1 MRCGPL
7 YRAIRRLVELAL
19 KGKATKMDND
29 APTARSSDHVN
40 FSAPASLRKWPSLRN
55 QRRGEAANPYLVL
68 DGTLDECLR
77 KLTAYAATTR
87 HLYEIHTAPQPPL
100 VAEVMAGETVAELA
114 RLLVFFELLAPAT
127 NGSPPLFQS
136 TTDR

>member
-1 MRCGPL
+1 
-7 YRAIRRLVELAL
+7 
-19 KGKATKMDND
+19 MDND

-40 FSAPASLRKWPSLRN
+40 FSAPASLRKWPSLGN

-77 KLTAYAATTR
+77 KLTAYAASTR

-100 VAEVMAGETVAELA
+100 VAEVMAGEAVAVGRGIL
-114 RLLVFFELLAPAT
+114 R
-127 NGSPPLFQS
+127 S
-136 TTDR
+136 TTSADLMHPARRISGRGS